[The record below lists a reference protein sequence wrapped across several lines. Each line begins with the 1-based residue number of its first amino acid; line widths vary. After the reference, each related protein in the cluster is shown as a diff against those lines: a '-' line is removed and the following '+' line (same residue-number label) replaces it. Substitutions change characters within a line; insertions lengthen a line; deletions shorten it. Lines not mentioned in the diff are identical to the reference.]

1 MEEYRNEARKR
12 YENKIEKEREK
23 REKEQLEQREQEQR
37 EQEQREQEQRE
48 QEQREQEQRDQELRE
63 RERIEQEQRELESVK
78 QEFTEQ
84 WMIWMTL
91 LTEDILHSL
100 HELSLLVEKIPMSP
114 DYIHE
119 CMVELVQQL
128 NSIQE
133 TRKIDATEARLI
145 HDAMLK
151 LVQMTKID
159 IEIQPMDTSQD
170 EDYARHVEHRELEQL
185 QEQVQILHH
194 HGIPEIE
201 QLGNELPICSIER
214 RLGLNV
220 SQLREIARIHDI
232 KIKGNK
238 RELCLTLSRHGL
250 VRLV

>member
-12 YENKIEKEREK
+12 YENKMEKEREQ
-23 REKEQLEQREQEQR
+23 REQRERNEQELREREQCEQELREQEQR
-37 EQEQREQEQRE
+37 EQEQQ
-48 QEQREQEQRDQELRE
+48 E
-63 RERIEQEQRELESVK
+63 RERIEQEQQEIESK
-78 QEFTEQ
+78 REFTEQ

-100 HELSLLVEKIPMSP
+100 HELTLLVEKIPMSQ
-114 DYIHE
+114 DYLYE
-119 CMVELVQQL
+119 CMVELVEQL

-133 TRKIDATEARLI
+133 TRKIDAIEARLI

-151 LVQMTKID
+151 LIQMTKID

-185 QEQVQILHH
+185 QEQVLHH
-194 HGIPEIE
+194 GLGEIE

-220 SQLREIARIHDI
+220 AQLREIARIHDI

-238 RELCLTLSRHGL
+238 RELCLILSRHGL